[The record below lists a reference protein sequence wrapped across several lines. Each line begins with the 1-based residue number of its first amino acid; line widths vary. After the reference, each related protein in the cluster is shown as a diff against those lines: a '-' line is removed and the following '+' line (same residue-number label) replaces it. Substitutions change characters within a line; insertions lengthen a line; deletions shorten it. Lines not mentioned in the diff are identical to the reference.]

1 MARQSARYCY
11 GIFIFFVSY
20 FIVIAYFQSL
30 HHRRAIEA
38 SLASSPFRSSTAELE
53 DGAYPVEPGGE
64 IREGKASPLRS
75 NGGENDLD
83 IPAEQTR
90 PSSSVAGPQP
100 LSHDAQSWNKEKT
113 ASSGDQGRGW
123 EWDGN
128 ISRNPKSAAEIPED
142 GFDNHGSEGDP
153 VGQKGGGLR
162 PLSGPVVGEGLRPL
176 EGIEAEAEKNE
187 EEVSGGNVGIDG
199 GENSARGGTYGGA
212 GAGAAVS
219 TL

>member
-11 GIFIFFVSY
+11 GILIFFVSY

-38 SLASSPFRSSTAELE
+38 SLASSSSLRSSAAEPG
-53 DGAYPVEPGGE
+53 DVVYPVEPGGE

-75 NGGENDLD
+75 NGGKNNLD
-83 IPAEQTR
+83 IATR

-100 LSHDAQSWNKEKT
+100 LTHDPQPWNKETT
-113 ASSGDQGRGW
+113 ALPGDQERGW
-123 EWDGN
+123 EWNGD
-128 ISRNPKSAAEIPED
+128 RHWNPITVEIPED
-142 GFDNHGSEGDP
+142 GFDNHGSQGDQA
-153 VGQKGGGLR
+153 GLNGGGLR

-176 EGIEAEAEKNE
+176 EGIEAEAEKNGYK
-187 EEVSGGNVGIDG
+187 VSGGNVGIDG
-199 GENSARGGTYGGA
+199 DESSERGGTYGGA

-219 TL
+219 PL